1 MVDISGLD
9 IGLVITNVAALLK
22 AIQSNARA
30 RDIEDDR
37 KATKENLDVWKRE
50 VEMKLEA
57 HAQSLAEGNARFE
70 KSDAKMDQVE
80 KKIDEANSKIDRLLG
95 FLDAFMVGRKKE
107 IT

>member
-1 MVDISGLD
+1 MVDVSGLD
-9 IGLVITNVAALLK
+9 IGAIIAGVAGLLK
-22 AIQSNARA
+22 SLQSDARA

-57 HAQSLAEGNARFE
+57 HAKSLAEGNARFE

-107 IT
+107 LS

>member
-57 HAQSLAEGNARFE
+57 HTKSLDDGNARFDKTE
-70 KSDAKMDQVE
+70 AKMDQINN
-80 KKIDEANSKIDRLLG
+80 KLDETSSKIDKLIG
-95 FLDAFMVGRKKE
+95 FVSAAIGQKE
-107 IT
+107 LMQ

>member
-9 IGLVITNVAALLK
+9 IGAIVAGIAGLLK